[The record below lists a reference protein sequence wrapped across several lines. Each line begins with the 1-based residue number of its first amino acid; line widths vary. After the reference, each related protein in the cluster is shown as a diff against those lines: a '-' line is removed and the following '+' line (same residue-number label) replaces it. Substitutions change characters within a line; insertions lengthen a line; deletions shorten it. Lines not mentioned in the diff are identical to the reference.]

1 MDRKGRIMTDQA
13 RLRIAV
19 QKSGRLA
26 GPSLDLLE
34 RCGIKF
40 NKSKDQ
46 LFCQSKNFP
55 ADLLMLRDDDIP
67 ELVNEGACDLGIVGL
82 NVFTEKVIEHK
93 RRDRPFAIERL
104 ADLGFGHCRLAVAV
118 PKGEGFETLAD
129 LEGRKIATSYPETL
143 QTWLDENHIGA
154 TVVEMSG
161 AIEIAPRLQIAD
173 IICDLVQTGET
184 LAANGL
190 REMRTVAQSQSILVR
205 RVHDMPPEKEE
216 MIARLMRR
224 IAGVMKAEE
233 SKYIMLH
240 CPVAALE
247 RVKAAM
253 PGVEAPTVLPL
264 QGVTDKVAVHAVC
277 RENLFWETMEDL
289 KSAGASA
296 ILVLP
301 IEKILD

>member
-1 MDRKGRIMTDQA
+1 MVEKI

-34 RCGIKF
+34 RCGIRF

-46 LFCQSKNFP
+46 LFCQSKNFA

-67 ELVNEGACDLGIVGL
+67 ELVHEGACDLGIVGS
-82 NVFTEKVIEHK
+82 NVFNERVYAH
-93 RRDRPFAIERL
+93 RRRGRPFAIERV
-104 ADLGFGHCRLAVAV
+104 ADLGFGACRLSLATQR
-118 PKGEGFETLAD
+118 GEGVEKTAD
-129 LEGRKIATSYPETL
+129 LTGRKIATSYPETL
-143 QTWLDENHIGA
+143 QNWLDANAIEA

-173 IICDLVQTGET
+173 VIFDLVQTGET

-190 REMRTVAQSQSILVR
+190 REMHAIAESQSILIR
-205 RVHDMPPEKEE
+205 RVHDMPPEKEILIE
-216 MIARLMRR
+216 RLLNR
-224 IAGVMKAEE
+224 ISGVMKAEG

-240 CPVAALE
+240 CPVDSID

-253 PGVEAPTVLPL
+253 PGVETPTILPL
-264 QGVTDKVAVHAVC
+264 QGVTDKVAIHAVC
-277 RENLFWETMEDL
+277 GESVFWATMEDL
-289 KSAGASA
+289 KAAGASA